1 MDEQIRFAVLITSR
15 LQSARIPFMITGS
28 MALAVYAIPR
38 MTRDIDLVV
47 ECQPDDA
54 VRIAGLFQADCYVD
68 VTEIQEAVLHRSMF
82 NIIHNEWIVKA
93 DFIVRKD
100 DEYRRLE
107 FSRRRDLDIAGTTMP
122 VVSVED
128 LILSK
133 LSWAK
138 ASESE
143 PQFRDARTLVATV
156 SKLDWPYLQK
166 WAGVLG
172 VSQLLDEVRR

>member
-1 MDEQIRFAVLITSR
+1 MDEQLRFAVLIASR

-28 MALAVYAIPR
+28 MALAVYAVPR

-54 VRIAGLFQADCYVD
+54 ARIADLFQADCYVD
-68 VTEIQEAVLHRSMF
+68 VAEIRDAVQHRSMF

-107 FSRRRDLDIAGTTMP
+107 FSRRREMDIAGVTMP

-133 LSWAK
+133 LCWAK

-143 PQFRDARTLVATV
+143 LQLRDVRTLLATV
-156 SKLDWPYLQK
+156 SQLDWTYLRN
-166 WAGVLG
+166 WADALG
-172 VSQLLDEVRR
+172 VSTLLDEVRQ